1 MSTLALI
8 FIIFSALM
16 HAFWN
21 LLVKRSHDKT
31 VFIWWM
37 FVTSGGMF
45 NVLVWSLPEPFP
57 PLTPHILGLSA
68 GGGACF
74 VLYHLF
80 TGRAYRDGD
89 LSMTYPLA
97 QTATAYVP
105 LWGIL
110 FLGEQL
116 SVVGLGGIALIL
128 TGVYCVQLRSLSL
141 DEALRPFHNLRETS
155 VQAALAAGFIYSVGA
170 VLDKSGVVSYHPF
183 YFTYILVMAM
193 LLFMSLNL
201 LRPRYRGRVLA
212 EWHKNRLLILLSGP
226 VMMGSFL
233 SFRYALT
240 ITPLSYAVPA
250 RQVSLLFGVLI
261 GVFFLGESFGKI
273 RFVASMLVL
282 AGVFLL
288 RIG

>member
-8 FIIFSALM
+8 LIIFSALM

-37 FVTSGGMF
+37 FVASGGMM
-45 NVLVWSLPEPFP
+45 NVLVWSLPEPLP
-57 PLTPHILGLSA
+57 PLTPYVLGLSA
-68 GGGACF
+68 GAGACF
-74 VLYHLF
+74 VLYHIF

-105 LWGIL
+105 LWGVL

-116 SVVGLGGIALIL
+116 SVVGLGGIGLIL
-128 TGVYCVQLRSLSL
+128 TGVYCVQLRSLSI
-141 DEALRPFHNLRETS
+141 DEALRPLRNLREIS

-212 EWHKNRLLILLSGP
+212 EWHNSRLLILLSGP

-261 GVFFLGESFGKI
+261 GVFFLGESFGRI

-282 AGVFLL
+282 AGVLLL
-288 RIG
+288 RLG